1 VTLPV
6 GQRIGSYVIAEY
18 LGEGGTSE
26 VYLVRREGAAFALKI
41 LKEDERQSEVLQ
53 TRFINEAV
61 SLRQLHVEGVVR
73 VYDEGDFA
81 GRPFYVMEY
90 LPSSLA
96 ARLAGP
102 LWPSQIVPIIRTL
115 VRILSALHECGFVH
129 RDIKPS
135 NVLLTSDG
143 SVRLADFS
151 HSKLPMEQLA
161 VIPHSTQTGA
171 FLGTREYAAPEQFL
185 NSKTVDGRADVY
197 AVGLILFEALAGH
210 RPFGTLRPEELVRQR
225 LTQRAPR
232 LSSPLVDLSPQLV
245 SLVAR
250 MLELDTERRP
260 TAQEVLSTLTDL
272 PLIHTSRASSRRYA
286 TLLLLPVFISAPCT
300 SRLMNQPPME
310 GVNAK
315 PLTDPEVVKERFKEF
330 DLALDQGTL
339 DEATALLER
348 LKALPPTPSTAAKL
362 LQKQADMARELG
374 QLAQARQMYREARP
388 LFQQL
393 LDRRDWAS
401 CALREADMM
410 LHLGETVAAYEL
422 YDQASRNHSAVL
434 TKPELARGNEV
445 HLAFFHLG
453 LYYAELRQFDK
464 ARELLLL
471 AKDATP
477 MNATLWMA
485 RTEERLAAL
494 PTESAPIPLARSAM
508 VHGQQAVGQSP
519 QSRRAQLA
527 LRRAELL
534 HAQLANDEQGMQRVL
549 DQLSAM
555 WSIDKRRATVAHDYV
570 ELLMATIER
579 QPTRTDWKAQ
589 AREVLR
595 EIEQRGQWQGDVH
608 LQRWK
613 TRLGA

>member
-1 VTLPV
+1 MTLPV

-26 VYLVRREGAAFALKI
+26 VYLVRRESESFALKI
-41 LKEDERQSEVLQ
+41 LKEDERPSEVLQ

-96 ARLAGP
+96 ARLTGP

-210 RPFGTLRPEELVRQR
+210 RPFGTENTEELARLR

-232 LSSPLVDLSPQLV
+232 LSSPLVDLSPLLV

-250 MLELDTERRP
+250 MLERNPQNRP
-260 TAQEVLSTLTDL
+260 AAKEVASLLASIPQTLHTTATW
-272 PLIHTSRASSRRYA
+272 RRYA
-286 TLLLLPVFISAPCT
+286 VLLMLPVLLSLPQC
-300 SRLMNQPPME
+300 RLPIGE
-310 GVNAK
+310 
-315 PLTDPEVVKERFKEF
+315 
-330 DLALDQGTL
+330 LDRIL
-339 DEATALLER
+339 DEQSLSDAHAFLWQAAQFPQSPLEQ
-348 LKALPPTPSTAAKL
+348 AQIV
-362 LQKQADMARELG
+362 QKRADIEREQG
-374 QLAQARQMYREARP
+374 QLADASRLYA
-388 LFQQL
+388 
-393 LDRRDWAS
+393 DS
-401 CALREADMM
+401 CAQFHSLGERKGEADCLNRLADMQ
-410 LHLGETVAAYEL
+410 LHQGDTAAAQRLYSQSERLRMERAAWKENPSPDEFYYTPYRLGLLAIEQKDWV
-422 YDQASRNHSAVL
+422 
-434 TKPELARGNEV
+434 LARSKLME
-445 HLAFFHLG
+445 
-453 LYYAELRQFDK
+453 
-464 ARELLLL
+464 
-471 AKDATP
+471 AKRLP
-477 MNATLWMA
+477 VKPLWLA
-485 RTEERLAAL
+485 RTEERLASLPAQQDAL
-494 PTESAPIPLARSAM
+494 PLAESALAHAE
-508 VHGQQAVGQSP
+508 QAVHEEPNSK
-519 QSRRAQLA
+519 RAQAVYVRVQFRHRMLHPKEA
-527 LRRAELL
+527 RDLYEEL
-534 HAQLANDEQGMQRVL
+534 QT
-549 DQLSAM
+549 M
-555 WSIDKRRATVAHDYV
+555 WSQDKQRGIVAHDYL
-570 ELLMATIER
+570 ELLMEGIER
-579 QPTRTDWKAQ
+579 EPNQAQ
-589 AREVLR
+589 LSIRAREVLR
-595 EIEQRGQWQGDVH
+595 EMQQRGQWQGDVH
-608 LQRWK
+608 IQRWK
-613 TRLGA
+613 ARLGA